1 MRAPLLFLLL
11 LAASWAQ
18 MYQPPIEDVVG
29 ENNGLGAALASGY
42 DNATAVY
49 GSLAFPFYALPLL
62 VNGSVSIAGM
72 SPSIDNAT
80 YPADGAS
87 LLVARAARQ
96 GHLWSL
102 PNPPAGDFICNY
114 STLYAGGSL
123 QTELAW
129 RCDFDHD
136 SCVEYESEAYVIY
149 EGTAAF
155 TLGDITSRTPF
166 SSPVVRLPPR
176 LLEMMRN
183 SSGAEQ
189 LNATVSGTIDFIY
202 RINDR
207 TPGAGDCGDNYF
219 YATRNLSFTSSRN
232 FTVLGTK
239 KLFFLRAPALREQ
252 WHRNNRFDV
261 IVLSQSPLFHAD
273 VFLNG
278 NRTRNITIRTFNV
291 TSGPFGI
298 QEIVSNLSVPDG
310 WAEKA
315 GVSTPTSLEAA
326 NHSFA
331 YAYEFNY
338 SYEGTGPN
346 VLALTVYDVGAGSES
361 YGERLVSRM
370 LSYGGS
376 TAEDG
381 SPANASTARPSFQP
395 QQEYLSSM
403 ELVLG
408 LLGVLFLLSFVNSW
422 LLK

>member
-1 MRAPLLFLLL
+1 MRVLLLFAL
-11 LAASWAQ
+11 LAAASAAQ
-18 MYQPPIEDVVG
+18 MYEPPVEDVMD
-29 ENNGLGAALASGY
+29 ENNGLGGVLEPSF

-49 GSLAFPFYALPLL
+49 GSLAFPFYPSPVL
-62 VNGSVSIAGM
+62 VNGSVAIAGM
-72 SPSIDNAT
+72 SPMIDNAT

-114 STLYAGGSL
+114 STLYPDGSL
-123 QTELAW
+123 DPTAAW

-136 SCVEYESEAYVIY
+136 SCVEYESEAYVLY
-149 EGTAAF
+149 EGTASF
-155 TLGDITSRTPF
+155 TLGGLTSRTPF
-166 SSPVVRLPPR
+166 SSPVVRLPNR
-176 LLEMMRN
+176 ILEVMRN

-202 RINDR
+202 RIND
-207 TPGAGDCGDNYF
+207 PGTGDCGDNYF
-219 YATRNLSFTSSRN
+219 YATRNLSFVASRN
-232 FTVLGTK
+232 FTALGTR
-239 KLFFLRAPALREQ
+239 KLFFLRAPVLREQ

-261 IVLSQSPLFHAD
+261 VVLSQSPLFHAD

-278 NRTRNITIRTFNV
+278 NRTRNITLRTFNMTAGAYGV
-291 TSGPFGI
+291 
-298 QEIVSNLSVPDG
+298 QQIVSSLSAPDG
-310 WAEKA
+310 WSEKK
-315 GVSTPTSLEAA
+315 GVSTPTPLEAA
-326 NHSFA
+326 NNSFA

-338 SYEGTGPN
+338 SYPGTGSN
-346 VLALTVYDVGAGSES
+346 ILALTVYDVGAGSAN
-361 YGERLVSRM
+361 YGEQIVSRS

-376 TAEDG
+376 TAEEG
-381 SPANASTARPSFQP
+381 VPANATPSRPSFRP

-408 LLGVLFLLSFVNSW
+408 LLGVLFVLSLANSS